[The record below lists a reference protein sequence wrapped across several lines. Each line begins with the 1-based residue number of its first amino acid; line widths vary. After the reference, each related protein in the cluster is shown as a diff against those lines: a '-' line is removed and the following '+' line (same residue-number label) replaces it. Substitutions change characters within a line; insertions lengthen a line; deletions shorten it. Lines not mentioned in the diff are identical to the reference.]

1 LTDSPAVPSR
11 ERRAIAAAAAG
22 VLMAAVI
29 WVGQAPPA
37 PLATDWLNIWVGARA
52 MIQGQSPY
60 SAALEA
66 FHSGYLVAPLYYP
79 ATATTVTAPLGLL
92 SPRASGALWSGAGF
106 GLLSYVLTRHGW
118 WGLASLVSAP
128 VLGAAL
134 LGQWS
139 PWLTAAAAMPSLA
152 FMWAC
157 KPNIGLA
164 MFAGWPSR
172 RAAIGAAVLVLVS
185 LALAPGWPSEWFS
198 TIGAAPQYLAPVF
211 RPGGILLLLAW
222 VRWREPE
229 ARMLG
234 ALAVLPHTTNLYE
247 MVPLFL
253 IPRRAVELGVLMAG
267 TYLAHMLTHVPASV
281 VGGRPEAAAAF
292 LAANWPV
299 YLVCCYL
306 PSLIMVLRRSATA
319 HPEQHSASLP

>member
-1 LTDSPAVPSR
+1 
-11 ERRAIAAAAAG
+11 
-22 VLMAAVI
+22 
-29 WVGQAPPA
+29 
-37 PLATDWLNIWVGARA
+37 
-52 MIQGQSPY
+52 
-60 SAALEA
+60 
-66 FHSGYLVAPLYYP
+66 
-79 ATATTVTAPLGLL
+79 
-92 SPRASGALWSGAGF
+92 
-106 GLLSYVLTRHGW
+106 
-118 WGLASLVSAP
+118 
-128 VLGAAL
+128 
-134 LGQWS
+134 
-139 PWLTAAAAMPSLA
+139 MPSLA